1 VGGTTRWEPKTQ
13 PRYLAS
19 GALCRLIIYFEVGGM
34 RRVKEKGDQF
44 RWIVQSRNWEI
55 VDATQVTSVE
65 EEGGGK

>member
-1 VGGTTRWEPKTQ
+1 
-13 PRYLAS
+13 
-19 GALCRLIIYFEVGGM
+19 M